1 MTVRELQREVTRERI
16 LATVLELVAE
26 PGAGDVAVPE
36 VARRSGISV
45 ATIYR
50 YFPTKDAL
58 LDAAADEPARQAVG
72 VAPGD
77 ATARGAAANPRR
89 RQAAPTEG
97 QIRPEEGPAYLRA
110 LWRSFEGKLPLV
122 RRQPAS
128 ETGRAMRARA
138 AIPPRGTGPRNASRP
153 RASRRNRRKARASI
167 RLALLLTSS
176 LAFLDLHDRQGLD
189 ADAAADDVEWAVEML
204 QRATENEPR
213 GSS

>member
-1 MTVRELQREVTRERI
+1 MTVRDLQREVTRERI

-36 VARRSGISV
+36 VARRSGVSV

-58 LDAAADEPARQAVG
+58 LDAAADEPARQAAG

-77 ATARGAAANPRR
+77 ATD
-89 RQAAPTEG
+89 
-97 QIRPEEGPAYLRA
+97 GPAYLRA

-128 ETGRAMRARA
+128 ETGRAIRA
-138 AIPPRGTGPRNASRP
+138 APLSRVRAHGSRNASLTAGVAP
-153 RASRRNRRKARASI
+153 ESPEGARLI

>member
-1 MTVRELQREVTRERI
+1 MTVRDLQREVTRERI

-36 VARRSGISV
+36 VARRSGVSV

-58 LDAAADEPARQAVG
+58 LDAAADEPARQAAG
-72 VAPGD
+72 VAP
-77 ATARGAAANPRR
+77 ATPSDRRVPPISGRCGGRSKGNSRSSAANPRR
-89 RQAAPTEG
+89 R
-97 QIRPEEGPAYLRA
+97 
-110 LWRSFEGKLPLV
+110 
-122 RRQPAS
+122 
-128 ETGRAMRARA
+128 RA
-138 AIPPRGTGPRNASRP
+138 ARSARVAIRVARMVRGT
-153 RASRRNRRKARASI
+153 RRDRGVAPESPEGARLI

-204 QRATENEPR
+204 QRATENAPR

>member
-1 MTVRELQREVTRERI
+1 VTVRDLQREVTRERI

-36 VARRSGISV
+36 VARRSGVSV

-58 LDAAADEPARQAVG
+58 LDAAADEPARQAAG

-77 ATARGAAANPRR
+77 AIARGAAANPRR

-128 ETGRAMRARA
+128 ETGRAMRARRY
-138 AIPPRGTGPRNASRP
+138 PASRAWFAERVATAGVAP
-153 RASRRNRRKARASI
+153 ESPEGARLI

>member
-1 MTVRELQREVTRERI
+1 VTVRDLQREVTRERI

-36 VARRSGISV
+36 VARRSGVSV

-58 LDAAADEPARQAVG
+58 LDAAADEPARQAAG

-77 ATARGAAANPRR
+77 A
-89 RQAAPTEG
+89 
-97 QIRPEEGPAYLRA
+97 IDGPAYLRA

-128 ETGRAMRARA
+128 ETGRAMRARRY
-138 AIPPRGTGPRNASRP
+138 PESRAWFAERVATAGVAP
-153 RASRRNRRKARASI
+153 ESPEGARVI

-204 QRATENEPR
+204 QRATQNEPR